1 MDTSPKKRALVRY
14 KPIDTLT
21 IQGCY
26 IRATLD
32 TRHNDIDPD
41 HRYSVAIIF
50 HLSDSGK
57 NRYINLPYKFTK
69 EEYMEVASSTGRG
82 KKVIRGKTPYEYKLA
97 IQEEFTSWT
106 DKLRAFAK
114 HETVTTDLFE
124 RFMSKPS
131 GESFYEFWGR
141 YSDGKSENTQNIT
154 KSSRKSFIKHVK
166 GYDGQEITEEMVKR
180 WKEGMTA
187 EGRTTT
193 TQRYYIQSCKSA
205 RYEAIKKGI
214 IENGPDPFGKLP
226 PSRDRKRRWLDVDKM
241 TRLYDMFIEGTLPF
255 ETKGNE
261 AEHIR
266 FTLGLFLFMY
276 LGNGCNLADVA
287 ELTYNDLYY
296 ATGGKA
302 LSFIRQKT
310 LGRNFFETMIPIT
323 EPLSHIIDR
332 ICAKPQSGG
341 RLFPTIYGDSTT
353 QKEKIR
359 KKNTT
364 CCNMNLRLK
373 RITDAIG
380 WDVKLSATWARHSFA
395 TNLTHAGIPDRYI
408 SEAMGHSLGSTTSN
422 YIDIFPLTMQLE
434 YNSKL
439 LKVKNPETTKREV
452 MITIPMREYREL
464 LEEKNRN
471 GMK

>member
-26 IRATLD
+26 VRATLD
-32 TRHNDIDPD
+32 TRHNDIDPN

-69 EEYMEVASSTGRG
+69 EEYMEVASATGRG

-114 HETVTTDLFE
+114 QETITTELFT
-124 RFMSKPS
+124 RFISKPS
-131 GESFYEFWGR
+131 GESFLDHWNTFDNGL
-141 YSDGKSENTQNIT
+141 SENTQNIT
-154 KSSRKSFIKHVK
+154 RSSIKSFLKHVD
-166 GYDGQEITEEMVKR
+166 GYDGRNITEDMVDK
-180 WKEGMTA
+180 WTKGMTA
-187 EGRTTT
+187 DGLSTS
-193 TQRYYIQSCKSA
+193 TQQFYLERCQAA
-205 RYEAIKKGI
+205 RNDAIKKGL
-214 IENGPDPFGKLP
+214 IEDGNNPFGKMP
-226 PSRDRKRRWLDVDKM
+226 RSKNRKRRWIDTEKM
-241 TRLYDMFIEGTLPF
+241 TRLYEIFKDGTLPF
-255 ETKGNE
+255 ETKGSE
-261 AEHIR
+261 AERIR

-287 ELTYNDLYY
+287 ELTYNDIYF
-296 ATGGKA
+296 ATDGRA
-302 LSFIRQKT
+302 LSFVRRKT

-323 EPLSHIIDR
+323 EPLAYIIDN
-332 ICAKPQSGG
+332 ICAEPQKGG
-341 RLFPTIYGDSTT
+341 RLFPTIYGDVKTE
-353 QKEKIR
+353 KEKIR

-373 RITDAIG
+373 RITEAIG
-380 WDVKLSATWARHSFA
+380 WNMKLSATWARHSFA
-395 TNLTHAGIPDRYI
+395 TNLTHAGVPERYI
-408 SEAMGHSLGSTTSN
+408 SEAMGHSLGSMTSN
-422 YIDIFPLTMQLE
+422 YIDNYPLTLQLE

-439 LKVKNPETTKREV
+439 LKTGRPKKADSEE
-452 MITIPMREYREL
+452 MITIPMEEYRRL
-464 LEEKNRN
+464 LDLKKEN
-471 GMK
+471 GMG